1 MTTEGILLTILM
13 FFVLVGF
20 HEFGHLYFAKRA
32 GILVREYAIGFGPKV
47 FSYKR
52 GETRYT
58 FRLFPLGGFVRM
70 AGEDPETIEIQNG
83 QTIAVSVDDQGRVD
97 RIYLDQLD
105 TRKSALRA
113 VVDEID
119 LEHRLLLKLDIDGD
133 KVEYPVHP
141 EALLIGR
148 GKEIQIAPWNRQ
160 FGSKTVGQRS
170 MTIFA
175 GPLMNFVLSFLL
187 FVVFV
192 FMTGVPVENPQYL
205 VLSHV
210 EEGAAADEAGLEK
223 GDIVYSINETLI
235 GADRDKMISLIQA
248 SPEQLMR
255 WVIIRDGEQLQ
266 VEVTPKETEGIGLV
280 GVAITYPYRN
290 PGIGEG
296 IVEAGARMGE
306 AIEQNITV
314 LKMLVTFQVKL
325 DDLGGPIRLTE
336 MTGEAVSRGMNI
348 YVYWAAF
355 LSLYLGIFNLLPVPA
370 LDGSR
375 LMFLGIEAL
384 RGRPVDPQRE
394 GMVHFI
400 GFAMLMLLMVVV
412 AYNDILR
419 LLKSE

>member
-1 MTTEGILLTILM
+1 MTAESILLTILM

-32 GILVREYAIGFGPKV
+32 GILVREFAIGFGPKV

-70 AGEDPETIEIQNG
+70 AGEDPEVIEIQQG
-83 QTIAVSVDDQGRVD
+83 QTIAVTVDNEGRVD

-113 VVDEID
+113 VVESID
-119 LEHRLLLKLDIDGD
+119 LEHRLQLKLDVDGEMID
-133 KVEYPVHP
+133 YAVHP

-148 GKEIQIAPWNRQ
+148 GKETQIAPWNRQ

-170 MTIFA
+170 MAIFA

-187 FVVFV
+187 FILFV
-192 FMTGVPVENPQYL
+192 FMTGVPMENPTH
-205 VLSHV
+205 VELSHV
-210 EEGAAADEAGLEK
+210 QEGAAADQAGLQK
-223 GDIVYSINETLI
+223 GDIIVSINNEAI
-235 GADRDKMISLIQA
+235 GIDRDKMIAMIQA
-248 SPEQLMR
+248 SAGETMQ
-255 WVIIRDGEQLQ
+255 WIVERDGKQHQ
-266 VEVTPKETEGIGLV
+266 IDITPADTDGIGIV
-280 GVAITYPYRN
+280 GVSITYPNRK
-290 PGIGEG
+290 PGPIEG
-296 IVEAGARMGE
+296 IVQAGVTMGD

-325 DDLGGPIRLTE
+325 DDLGGPIRATE
-336 MTGEAVSRGMNI
+336 MTGEAVSRGLNI
-348 YVYWAAF
+348 YVFWAGF
-355 LSLYLGIFNLLPVPA
+355 LSLYLGIFNLLPFPA

-375 LMFLGIEAL
+375 LLFLGIEAV
-384 RGRPVDPQRE
+384 RGKPIDPQRE

-419 LLKSE
+419 LLKVD